1 MWRSR
6 EQSAA
11 PQIVLYFLEVLDLR
25 YVDIQQGRI
34 QSCHS
39 PGGSINQPRLLT
51 HVDTGVGPGC
61 ALWRARSHPT
71 LHVHTSVSAKLQ
83 QWERDGG
90 VVSPV
95 QAD

>member
-1 MWRSR
+1 MSSGH
-6 EQSAA
+6 EQSTA

-25 YVDIQQGRI
+25 SVDIQHARI

-71 LHVHTSVSAKLQ
+71 LHVHTSASAKLQ

-90 VVSPV
+90 VVFPMR
-95 QAD
+95 AD